1 MLVRGSFTVVAAQ
14 VAYLSSSNK
23 HCTAFTKC
31 VTTFEGATIYDAED
45 LNLVMPMYD
54 LVENRSDYPGTTG
67 ILWFYSKDEANLM
80 LTSNLSSIKLMH

>member
-1 MLVRGSFTVVAAQ
+1 MNDASVLVRSSFTVVAAQ
-14 VAYLSSSNK
+14 VACK

-31 VTTFEGATIYDAED
+31 VTTFEGATMHDAEG

-67 ILWFYSKDEANLM
+67 ILWFYSKDEPNLM